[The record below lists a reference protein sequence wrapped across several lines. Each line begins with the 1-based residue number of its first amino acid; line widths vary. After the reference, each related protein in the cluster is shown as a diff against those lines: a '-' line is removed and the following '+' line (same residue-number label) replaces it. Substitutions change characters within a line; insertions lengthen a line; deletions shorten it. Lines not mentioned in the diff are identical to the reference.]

1 MTRKEKIENLRNQI
15 QIRQT
20 EISEMEKELNTEMVT
35 DFYARHNLTP
45 EQHFLYDGKECIGV
59 EYDGY
64 VFKTFHVKKDGG
76 ISRIPSIIY
85 HEERIKTN

>member
-45 EQHFLYDGKECIGV
+45 EQHSCMTGKNVSEWNMTV
-59 EYDGY
+59 MSLR
-64 VFKTFHVKKDGG
+64 H
-76 ISRIPSIIY
+76 SI
-85 HEERIKTN
+85 